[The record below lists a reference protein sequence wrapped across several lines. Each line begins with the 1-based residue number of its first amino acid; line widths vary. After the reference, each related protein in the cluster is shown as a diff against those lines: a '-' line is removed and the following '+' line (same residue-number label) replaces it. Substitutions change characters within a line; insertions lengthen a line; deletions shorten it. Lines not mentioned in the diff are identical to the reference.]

1 MFKPGC
7 LTRARLPGCHAQ
19 HRCIYDLQYQV
30 RQDPDHGPMLQIQM
44 RGEVDGK
51 PFTEDF
57 ELYRDTAY
65 NVFSRVA
72 RIAVRHG
79 LRLRAGPILA
89 DRVECD
95 AMYVDI
101 RTRLGL
107 QPGERVDL
115 SHLQD

>member
-1 MFKPGC
+1 MHNTGAFTTCSIKFAKTPTMAPC
-7 LTRARLPGCHAQ
+7 CRS
-19 HRCIYDLQYQV
+19 RCAAKSMASHSPKTSSCTGI
-30 RQDPDHGPMLQIQM
+30 PHTTCSAGW
-44 RGEVDGK
+44 
-51 PFTEDF
+51 
-57 ELYRDTAY
+57 
-65 NVFSRVA
+65 

>member
-1 MFKPGC
+1 
-7 LTRARLPGCHAQ
+7 HAQ

-30 RQDPDHGPMLQIQM
+30 RQDPDHGPMLQVQM

-72 RIAVRHG
+72 HRRASWPAAARGADPGGPRRVRCDVRRYPHPP
-79 LRLRAGPILA
+79 GPA
-89 DRVECD
+89 TR
-95 AMYVDI
+95 
-101 RTRLGL
+101 RTRRSEPPAGLALGRE
-107 QPGERVDL
+107 PHVRRER
-115 SHLQD
+115 

>member
-1 MFKPGC
+1 
-7 LTRARLPGCHAQ
+7 
-19 HRCIYDLQYQV
+19 
-30 RQDPDHGPMLQIQM
+30 
-44 RGEVDGK
+44 
-51 PFTEDF
+51 
-57 ELYRDTAY
+57 
-65 NVFSRVA
+65 
-72 RIAVRHG
+72 VRHG